1 MSISYYTENIN
12 LPKKFKRRQATQWI
26 KNIIRNHAKQL
37 GAIVYLFC
45 DDEKILEINR
55 QYLQSDYYTDII
67 TFDYTE
73 GTVLSGDIYISMDTV
88 KSNSEKYKTDFLEEL
103 HRVIIH
109 GVLHLCG
116 IKDKTEDEQ
125 MQMTQ
130 EEDKAL
136 EILRT
141 KIEI

>member
-1 MSISYYTENIN
+1 MSISYYTENVN

-73 GTVLSGDIYISMDTV
+73 GTVLTGDIYISMDTV